1 MLHAR
6 VEERWKRGHRPLLFS
21 SGPDESGKLIW
32 KPGDRSRRPIT
43 RPQNYR
49 AAGDAL
55 INETSA
61 GPLSTRRFI
70 SSTRRRVHVARKIAI
85 EIDQIVFPTVSRL
98 ATWPPTRVV
107 YDEQREWTMQTT
119 EDTRGPLCSSFLRNF
134 GVGSCFKFWDFL
146 VVVCD
151 CDAGLFFRGLLRRWG
166 VWRNEVIVALKIC
179 REREKLKI

>member
-70 SSTRRRVHVARKIAI
+70 SYTLLVKSPSNRSNRFSNREEARHPLRHARCLWRAALNEQYKRWKVHV
-85 EIDQIVFPTVSRL
+85 VHYTRL
-98 ATWPPTRVV
+98 SWRILG
-107 YDEQREWTMQTT
+107 W
-119 EDTRGPLCSSFLRNF
+119 FKLRF
-134 GVGSCFKFWDFL
+134 CRC
-146 VVVCD
+146 VCD
-151 CDAGLFFRGLLRRWG
+151 CDAGLLFRDYDDEACRGMKLS
-166 VWRNEVIVALKIC
+166 LKIC
-179 REREKLKI
+179 RERELKI